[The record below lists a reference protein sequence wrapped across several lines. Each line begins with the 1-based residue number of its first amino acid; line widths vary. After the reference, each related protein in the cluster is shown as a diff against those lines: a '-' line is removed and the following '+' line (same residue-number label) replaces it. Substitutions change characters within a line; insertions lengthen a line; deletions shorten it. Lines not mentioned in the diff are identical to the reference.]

1 MLVRLHA
8 CMHACLLASRFS
20 CRTDCVSAVRL
31 GYVENQ
37 DMSQHALSDKAV
49 ELISTRSLDKKNK
62 STLTFQETC
71 SDVPLATLPMPICH
85 GSLTLI
91 SVPPTF
97 TFAYGTGY
105 KEWLQREACC
115 HRRRPGALHGHVVRR
130 GRTVHVCE
138 PDSQAIAAICAILLP
153 LGNISSRHLK
163 SDQTTIEEFCTPLKS
178 MLSRFHHHLRRRRL
192 L

>member
-1 MLVRLHA
+1 LSSLIFTCVSQTSMLVRLHA

-71 SDVPLATLPMPICH
+71 SDVPLGTLPMPICH

-105 KEWLQREACC
+105 KEKHVAIVVDPVLSMATSFDAVEQYMCVSQT
-115 HRRRPGALHGHVVRR
+115 RR
-130 GRTVHVCE
+130 
-138 PDSQAIAAICAILLP
+138 
-153 LGNISSRHLK
+153 
-163 SDQTTIEEFCTPLKS
+163 
-178 MLSRFHHHLRRRRL
+178 LSRQSAPYFYHWATSLHDTPKAIKQRSRSFAPL
-192 L
+192 

>member
-105 KEWLQREACC
+105 KEK
-115 HRRRPGALHGHVVRR
+115 HVAIIVDPVLSTATSGWG
-130 GRTVHVCE
+130 GRTICE
-138 PDSQAIAAICAILLP
+138 RDSQAIAAICATLLS
-153 LGNISSRHLK
+153 LGNISSRHPK
-163 SDQTTIEEFCTPLKS
+163 SEQTTIENFGASLKNIS
-178 MLSRFHHHLRRRRL
+178 SRPHHRLRRRRL